1 MHKPD
6 SASDAAGKQSSGP
19 LPGFDAFHIFAAM
32 DV

>member
-6 SASDAAGKQSSGP
+6 SASDAAGKQSGGP
-19 LPGFDAFHIFAAM
+19 LPGFDAFQIFVAT